1 MKFLV
6 AFILLACGREVSAE
20 VANPISRVVSLLK
33 GLQEKLEKDL
43 EGETD
48 LFETYRCWY
57 KSTKEN
63 KEASNAAAKSRI
75 QELETYIAD
84 VKAGKVEFT
93 TERVDLEKQI
103 AGLEKDLSD
112 AKAMRESENKDF
124 LAAEDEMKKAI
135 AAMDKAIETI
145 AEATK
150 GSLVQK
156 KSYLGMLSTKHSL
169 QSAIAFGRGLL
180 AADDVQ
186 YLEDM
191 LNDGPDDP
199 DWKKLNRKAT
209 FKMKYKAR
217 STKISTLLNG
227 MSATFK
233 RNLKEA
239 QDKETK
245 DAASY
250 KKLKNSKDDLLSAAN
265 TALNDQTKENGAKG
279 KSLAD
284 SEGEVDDLTK
294 QKTDDEKFIKD
305 TTTAYD
311 AKTKEWD
318 ARKELR
324 GKEILAMSQAIATL
338 HSDDARD
345 QFKTSFKS
353 QGYSMLIQ
361 EASRSLR
368 EPERRTKCAARLVQS
383 LAEKSSDPMLLQLA
397 RTAGNSGIEKV
408 VKSIDKMVA
417 AKKTEEET
425 DLTDKQKCEEDL
437 SAAARDAKKT
447 SVKMDTNTEDIERAK
462 TKVAEIAAE
471 IKEKEADIATI
482 DDQKAK
488 ADTQRK
494 RENED
499 AKQSGIDDAQ
509 AVTLI
514 KTAIKQMKDWKT
526 AKAATLVTIKKTNMI
541 GSAVKEILKPE
552 APALIQVTSS
562 SSADPQFAV
571 DAGSAPPPPPATWD
585 TGATYG
591 GASGSSTGIVS
602 ILSMCQADVEK
613 DAKAAVDAEADS
625 LKEYNALAKDLAD
638 SKKDAQKLISDYKS
652 DKADQEKSKTEKT
665 SERATQL
672 ASLNGQIKLYNS
684 YKPGCD
690 FLLVNFDLRTKSR
703 QIEVDGLQKAKAIL
717 QGGKFDSFLQLEC

>member
-191 LNDGPDDP
+191 LNDGPNDP

-250 KKLKNSKDDLLSAAN
+250 KKLKKSKDDLLSAAN

-311 AKTKEWD
+311 AKNKEWD

-383 LAEKSSDPMLLQLA
+383 LADKSSDPMLLQLA
-397 RTAGNSGIEKV
+397 RTAGNAGIEKV

-437 SAAARDAKKT
+437 SAAAADSKKT

-541 GSAVKEILKPE
+541 GSAVKEIL

-613 DAKAAVDAEADS
+613 DAKAAVDAEAAS

-703 QIEVDGLQKAKAIL
+703 QIEVDGLLKAKAIL